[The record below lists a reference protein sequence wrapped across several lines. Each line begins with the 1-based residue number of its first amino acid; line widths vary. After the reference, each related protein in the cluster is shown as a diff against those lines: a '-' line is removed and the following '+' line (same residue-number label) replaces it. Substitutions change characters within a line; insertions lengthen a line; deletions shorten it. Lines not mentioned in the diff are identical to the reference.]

1 MDSDRQSVFGL
12 GSLVNPAYADA
23 SATNTESQIIRGL
36 AQQTPAR
43 NSSDILK
50 EKMDEIEGRLGFRI
64 FDDSQQASTST
75 RTSTGT
81 GTSTSTHSDEHA
93 RYAGD
98 SDERPGD
105 DGIDMSASAQTQY
118 LPMQQP
124 QQSRAQTDP
133 EPIRE
138 RTVDEYRDVPRA
150 SDSDGY
156 RAIPMSNEGMRFTD
170 EEMKRGRVMNAL
182 SALRIGADGFLDS
195 DREHDM
201 KVSAIEEIE
210 DLVALFKDNGEDV
223 SHIHV
228 PTIDESL
235 EIIQSTLTLLKRHND
250 RRRFGSVADDCIM
263 MAASGLEYLFDGN
276 RSFFGFKPNL
286 SGWKSHVRTKLRR
299 MRHDTSQIASSL
311 MNDYNFGP
319 ISRLIIELVPSMI
332 MYAGQHSGGG
342 ARQEEHTAEADFDSA
357 IDRLRTK

>member
-12 GSLVNPAYADA
+12 GSLVNPTYADA
-23 SATNTESQIIRGL
+23 GATNTESQIIRGL
-36 AQQTPAR
+36 AQQTSSR
-43 NSSDILK
+43 SSSDILK
-50 EKMDEIEGRLGFRI
+50 EKMDEIEGRLGFHI
-64 FDDSQQASTST
+64 FDDNPRASVDEPDDDDDNGIDARASASGSTST
-75 RTSTGT
+75 Y
-81 GTSTSTHSDEHA
+81 D
-93 RYAGD
+93 
-98 SDERPGD
+98 
-105 DGIDMSASAQTQY
+105 
-118 LPMQQP
+118 
-124 QQSRAQTDP
+124 SRAQS
-133 EPIRE
+133 ERE
-138 RTVDEYRDVPRA
+138 REREREQPVPSRA
-150 SDSDGY
+150 SVEEHHDTSRASESSEY

-182 SALRIGADGFLDS
+182 SALRIGSDGFLDS

-223 SHIHV
+223 SHIHI

-263 MAASGLEYLFDGN
+263 MAASGLEYLLDGK

-319 ISRLIIELVPSMI
+319 ISRLIIELVPSMV
-332 MYAGQHSGGG
+332 MYAGQHSGSSASG
-342 ARQEEHTAEADFDSA
+342 AQHEERASEADFDSA

>member
-1 MDSDRQSVFGL
+1 MDSDSQSVFGL
-12 GSLVNPAYADA
+12 GALANPTFSDA
-23 SATNTESQIIRGL
+23 GAANVESQIIRGL
-36 AQQTPAR
+36 SQPAPAR
-43 NSSDILK
+43 SSADILK
-50 EKMDEIEGRLGFRI
+50 EKMDEIEGRLGFHI
-64 FDDSQQASTST
+64 FDDSHQEDASAE
-75 RTSTGT
+75 TGT
-81 GTSTSTHSDEHA
+81 DANAREDNDEQSARPVAFALSQTEVAHDHESSQIRDREPMPDREHA
-93 RYAGD
+93 RDAY
-98 SDERPGD
+98 
-105 DGIDMSASAQTQY
+105 QN
-118 LPMQQP
+118 
-124 QQSRAQTDP
+124 
-133 EPIRE
+133 
-138 RTVDEYRDVPRA
+138 RT
-150 SDSDGY
+150 
-156 RAIPMSNEGMRFTD
+156 IPMSNEGMRFTD

-223 SHIHV
+223 SHIHI

-319 ISRLIIELVPSMI
+319 ISRLIIELVPSMV

-342 ARQEEHTAEADFDSA
+342 ARQTGSEPDADFDSA
-357 IDRLRTK
+357 IDRLRAK